1 MYLRALVIF
10 LALTASA
17 FAQQQPSDIDQV
29 LALTKAQRNQFLDS
43 FNNAAVK
50 VDALTADLAKANAR
64 IKELEDK
71 AKETK
76 PNE

>member
-1 MYLRALVIF
+1 MYLRTLILL
-10 LALTASA
+10 LAFIAPV
-17 FAQQQPSDIDQV
+17 FAQQQPKEIDSI

-43 FNNAAVK
+43 FNDAAVK
-50 VDALTADLAKANAR
+50 VDTLTNDLARANAR

-71 AKETK
+71 VKEVK